1 MKQFIA
7 LATIVVAAHA
17 AAVNKDEVL
26 DQAEAL
32 VKELSQASTLDKK

>member
-7 LATIVVAAHA
+7 LATLVVAAHA
-17 AAVNKDEVL
+17 ATDKDEVL
-26 DQAEAL
+26 DQAEQL